1 MRNRKNE
8 REKDCRIDVD
18 RDKRERHRG
27 IDRDGKLGERNK
39 ILGEKERDGRIRR
52 YARGCERGR
61 GRERIQRE
69 GRN

>member
-18 RDKRERHRG
+18 RDKREPHRG

-39 ILGEKERDGRIRR
+39 IL
-52 YARGCERGR
+52 
-61 GRERIQRE
+61 
-69 GRN
+69 